1 MTTYLLFRHGDND
14 AVGKWFAGRSPGVH
28 LNEEGRQQAARIAE
42 RFGSCAIDAIYS
54 SPLERAMETATPL
67 AERLGVP
74 VQTHDGLIE
83 VAVGDWTRRTF
94 DELAGDENWMRFNS
108 LRSSTRAPNGE
119 LMLEIQA
126 RMVQCI
132 EEWRVKHDNETIA
145 LFSHADVIK
154 AALLLYAGIP
164 LDFINRLEIYP
175 GSVSVVT
182 LHEAS
187 ARVLRVNDTG
197 LAFDFASS

>member
-1 MTTYLLFRHGDND
+1 MTTYLLFRHGNND
-14 AVGKWFAGRSPGVH
+14 AVGNWFAGRSPGVH
-28 LNEEGRQQAARIAE
+28 LNEEGRRQAARIAE
-42 RFGSCAIDAIYS
+42 RFGSSPIKAIYS
-54 SPLERAMETATPL
+54 SPLERAIETASPL

-83 VAVGDWTRRTF
+83 VGAGDWTRRRF
-94 DELAGDENWMRFNS
+94 DEMSGDEHWTRFNA

-119 LMLEIQA
+119 LALETQA
-126 RMVQCI
+126 RMVDCM
-132 EEWRVKHDNETIA
+132 EEWRVKHPGETIA

-164 LDFINRLEIYP
+164 LDFINRFAVFP
-175 GSVSVVT
+175 AAVSVIT
-182 LHEAS
+182 LDEAN
-187 ARVLRVNDTG
+187 AQVLRINDTG